1 MKSEPRGALRQAA
14 AWLLLGAMALAGCRP
29 GPPTLKPPDDLPELV
44 AALGA
49 MGQEASVEA
58 LAYAAPVS
66 SRPYALTIGEEQAL
80 VFAFGTPE
88 EREAYIRSII
98 DRPAAGRPWADGAKV
113 WAGGSLVVAYEG
125 NDGGLV
131 LIFDALFGDRVGVEP
146 GLGEPYPPAV
156 TAARKAAADRL
167 GLDPQDLEATEFE
180 PSFWPDTCL
189 GVGNQGEICEREQI
203 SGWRILLRH
212 GERLIEVRTDELG
225 QEVRFP

>member
-1 MKSEPRGALRQAA
+1 M
-14 AWLLLGAMALAGCRP
+14 
-29 GPPTLKPPDDLPELV
+29 
-44 AALGA
+44 
-49 MGQEASVEA
+49 
-58 LAYAAPVS
+58 
-66 SRPYALTIGEEQAL
+66 
-80 VFAFGTPE
+80 
-88 EREAYIRSII
+88 
-98 DRPAAGRPWADGAKV
+98 
-113 WAGGSLVVAYEG
+113 AYEG